1 MVLTRSAVK
10 KLNRSKEKENESD
23 DKLKKESKRISRLRQ
38 LRKKGSRK
46 NLRSKMKRKAKP
58 QVRKS
63 TSNKKMI
70 RSRNIVRKPQFD
82 LDFNKIMQKSKSNS
96 NRILTSKLGNISFSS
111 FFDSVP
117 PAIVHVRAPTPAI
130 APTIPV
136 PAPTRPP
143 PRPAPRPPITS
154 SPGIISSIASTVGSF
169 LGITSPP
176 PVPTSL
182 DVDGEPNEPATNEV
196 LAKLKNCCDIYDFSA
211 KYHDNIDIVKAIH
224 NFFKKYKYIPTYK
237 YSDDEIGLSNLE
249 KVGKYVKKKKVGET
263 YVETIEENEAEAPLL
278 SLLSVEYR
286 HEQLCMNIM
295 NMLRLIDN
303 NSSKSFDNI
312 DTVLGTLYY
321 EPVKNDILISS
332 EKIRTAYESFMAK
345 CEKNI
350 DKYKDRNKVIFNIKE
365 LEPLPSLSQ
374 YDIVQDINVKI
385 ASSIKPIF
393 ESLLDRV
400 RNEKIKRTSNN
411 ATKDDNYVYHSGL
424 FTTISQVY
432 NSFAKDGLTKYS
444 ILQNTYYNRKIKQC
458 VDVVNQ
464 IEILNDYIINIRD
477 LEENSSNERVDVN
490 MSSFDE
496 IKNKVIDIID
506 VNIALQPAVP
516 NAANK
521 ELKHKAQLKCLN
533 YALDDA
539 TVRELIGKLY
549 VLYPFVEKIK
559 EVLKEFRM
567 IKIFKQDFPGSPFD
581 VNLSIL
587 TTSIELYNTVK
598 GSVYKIE
605 KSQKLDKLIGIS
617 GASPYF
623 EGLKLSL
630 LIPLY
635 KELNDTV
642 IKFKLD
648 FEAMYKMS
656 ETIKSI
662 EKKKNAII
670 SMLRTGKLKPDINI
684 EIPETEKLRESF
696 GNTVINYDNVFTIVK
711 SLLEKHL
718 KQYEMRIFTDKDA
731 QNKKKVKYTQFVND
745 LEKNRLLIGLLEQ
758 ILTERIPEPPITAPI
773 TPELQPEQS
782 TIVTSTTAPSA
793 IIGNTLTP
801 FERPLPPS
809 SRRAPSRRAPSRQRI
824 QN

>member
-10 KLNRSKEKENESD
+10 KLNRSKEKESD
-23 DKLKKESKRISRLRQ
+23 DKKKLKKESKRISQLRQ

-46 NLRSKMKRKAKP
+46 KRKAKP

-82 LDFNKIMQKSKSNS
+82 LDFNKIMQKSKSKS

-111 FFDSVP
+111 FFDSVQ

-136 PAPTRPP
+136 PAPPRPA

-154 SPGIISSIASTVGSF
+154 PPGIISSIASTVGSF

-176 PVPTSL
+176 PIPTSLSL
-182 DVDGEPNEPATNEV
+182 DVDGEPNEPATGEV
-196 LAKLKNCCDIYDFSA
+196 LAKLKNCCDIYDLSA
-211 KYHDNIDIVKAIH
+211 KYHDNIDIVKSIH
-224 NFFKKYKYIPTYK
+224 SFFKKNKYIPTYK

-263 YVETIEENEAEAPLL
+263 YVETIEDNEAEAPLL

-295 NMLRLIDN
+295 IMLRLIDN

-312 DTVLGTLYY
+312 DTVLGTPYY
-321 EPVKNDILISS
+321 EPVKNDILMSS
-332 EKIRTAYESFMAK
+332 EKIRTAYESFLAK

-350 DKYKDRNKVIFNIKE
+350 VKNQIRNKVIFNKKD

-400 RNEKIKRTSNN
+400 RNEKIKRTNSN

-432 NSFAKDGLTKYS
+432 NSFAKGGLPKYS

-477 LEENSSNERVDVN
+477 LPENDSNEKIDLDL
-490 MSSFDE
+490 SSFDGL
-496 IKNKVIDIID
+496 KAKLRDIID
-506 VNIALQPAVP
+506 VNIALQPVS
-516 NAANK
+516 ANK
-521 ELKHKAQLKCLN
+521 VLKHKAQLECLN

-539 TVRELIGKLY
+539 NVKELIGKLY

-559 EVLKEFRM
+559 EVLKEFKM
-567 IKIFKQDFPGSPFD
+567 IKIFKEDFPSSPFV

-598 GSVYKIE
+598 GSVNKIE

-718 KQYEMRIFTDKDA
+718 KQYEMRIFTDKDE

-773 TPELQPEQS
+773 TPELQPEQP

-793 IIGNTLTP
+793 IIGNTFTP
-801 FERPLPPS
+801 FERPSPPS
-809 SRRAPSRRAPSRQRI
+809 SRRAPSRQRI